1 MCCDLPSTRADM
13 TFPSADRDRLILVAS
28 LSRSPV
34 ACVFDCLSLPARST
48 RFNFPTV
55 ICSPVRTVPVES
67 QHSTMIVKIAC
78 DLEEPAFMAVAP
90 TDRFFLP
97 ACMTWS
103 ISCEDFT
110 CAARRGLSTRSER
123 PQNHKRDH
131 PLPSFLQTTRVDGV
145 KASLHNRTPRS
156 DDERRQIFYIHTT
169 VDVLLEVQPVL
180 RVLREQ
186 VADLLVVDFE
196 VRRSH

>member
-1 MCCDLPSTRADM
+1 MCCDLPSTNAEM
-13 TFPSADRDRLILVAS
+13 TLPRADRDKLILVAS

-48 RFNFPTV
+48 KFSLPTV
-55 ICSPVRTVPVES
+55 MCSPVRTVPVLS

-78 DLEEPAFMAVAP
+78 DLEDPAFMAVAP

-110 CAARRGLSTRSER
+110 CAARRCSVRTASNSKNKPPTSIIPGNESRRRREGVST
-123 PQNHKRDH
+123 QRD
-131 PLPSFLQTTRVDGV
+131 
-145 KASLHNRTPRS
+145 A
-156 DDERRQIFYIHTT
+156 EIRR
-169 VDVLLEVQPVL
+169 
-180 RVLREQ
+180 
-186 VADLLVVDFE
+186 
-196 VRRSH
+196 